1 MPSATINVQYVNPPK
16 PGKKEGSVKTVNG
29 EYYGVKPAMLSQFAP
44 GGTYTVEYDTRMW
57 NNKEF
62 KTVTTI
68 TSAQAP
74 APGSGGGGQYGAK
87 DDTTAE
93 RIFVQGIL
101 QAFITA
107 GKIEPTGLAV
117 TGAVKTLRAVW
128 AETLGKPKTATQEA
142 MNDEIPF

>member
-1 MPSATINVQYVNPPK
+1 MPSATISVQYVNQPK
-16 PGKKEGSVKTVNG
+16 AGKKEGNVKTTNG
-29 EYYGVKPAMLSQFAP
+29 EYYGVKPAMLAQFSP
-44 GGTYTVEYDTRMW
+44 GGTYTVEYDSRMW
-57 NNKEF
+57 NSKEF
-62 KTVTTI
+62 KSITTI
-68 TSAQAP
+68 TAAQAP
-74 APGSGGGGQYGAK
+74 AAGTGGGNYGPK

-107 GKIEPTGLAV
+107 GKIEPTGVAV

-128 AETLGKPKTATQEA
+128 ADTLGKPKTATQET